1 MFFNFVFNC
10 RIMCASQ
17 QHRIIIFKR
26 FQNSLQIISQ
36 LFSAQNAFFY
46 LNRKWLCDALPDRE
60 SVLSKE
66 FPENSATNF
75 TVFSNQGFLGDV
87 VFQNTGNT
95 KRYNSPNF
103 IRVTIN
109 RTCGIAG
116 NHNFLCTM
124 SMHQAGDFL
133 QSPIQFFSP
142 PNHRVHD
149 LCLQNIESDVWKPPI
164 L

>member
-1 MFFNFVFNC
+1 
-10 RIMCASQ
+10 MCTSQ
-17 QHRIIIFKR
+17 QYRIIIFKR
-26 FQNSLQIISQ
+26 SQNTLQIILL

-46 LNRKWLCDALPDRE
+46 LNRKWLCNVLPDRE

-66 FPENSATNF
+66 FPGNPATNS
-75 TVFSNQGFLGDV
+75 TVSSNQGFLGGI

-124 SMHQAGDFL
+124 SMHPAGNFL

-142 PNHRVHD
+142 PNHRVHN
-149 LCLQNIESDVWKPPI
+149 LCLHNI
-164 L
+164 

>member
-1 MFFNFVFNC
+1 
-10 RIMCASQ
+10 MCANKQ
-17 QHRIIIFKR
+17 YRIITFKR
-26 FQNSLQIISQ
+26 FQNTLQIIFQ

-46 LNRKWLCDALPDRE
+46 LNLNRKWLCDVLPDRE

-75 TVFSNQGFLGDV
+75 TVSSNQGFLGDV
-87 VFQNTGNT
+87 VFQNTENT
-95 KRYNSPNF
+95 KRNNPPNF
-103 IRVTIN
+103 VRATIN

-133 QSPIQFFSP
+133 QSPIQFFFST
-142 PNHRVHD
+142 
-149 LCLQNIESDVWKPPI
+149 KP
-164 L
+164 